1 MSNDDF
7 NRYQMEQARGK
18 FSRAQYDQITCDEWV
33 ALVNALDSVIESQ
46 ELEIEHLQENTCS
59 CPDD

>member
-1 MSNDDF
+1 MSIDDF

-18 FSRAQYDQITCDEWV
+18 FSRAQYDTLTVDEWV
-33 ALVNALDSVIESQ
+33 ALVNSLDHMIESQ
-46 ELEIEHLQENTCS
+46 ELEIEHLTANACS